1 MRTIADGTTIQ
12 ARVVDIAADFPLRLV
27 EPSGDISFELTE
39 RSGIDWFDLDLGVM
53 LDGQRISLVPA
64 LLDFIANTGM
74 DAVASLG
81 VETDDH
87 ALPMLLPLPD
97 GRLLTIPLAQLRPI
111 LAPLL
116 ELFTGAEID
125 GETGT
130 LRLSRR
136 NAGDLALLEAASAEG
151 GIVLG
156 PAATLSAL
164 WAGNCANTAAFRPAP
179 YPAASGRYLR
189 VLPGAR
195 AFTACEPILVMT
207 SPAWMPAEDAGLSF
221 CTSCQRP
228 CGEPRPVS
236 HLAAPISIVTSP
248 LCHVE
253 ECKAEQHIDADQQ
266 HAPRTTSSR
275 RRRRSRSR

>member
-1 MRTIADGTTIQ
+1 VSLPLITDDDIRRVMSHRAFEAGIEYQMDGRAHDLRTIADGTTIQ

-87 ALPMLLPLPD
+87 ALPMLPPLPD

-125 GETGT
+125 GEAGT

-151 GIVLG
+151 GIV
-156 PAATLSAL
+156 
-164 WAGNCANTAAFRPAP
+164 WAGGDAIRALGRQLREHGGIPP
-179 YPAASGRYLR
+179 YPVPGGFGAVLR
-189 VLPGAR
+189 SYQAH
-195 AFTACEPILVMT
+195 
-207 SPAWMPAEDAGLSF
+207 GLS
-221 CTSCQRP
+221 P
-228 CGEPRPVS
+228 P
-236 HLAAPISIVTSP
+236 A
-248 LCHVE
+248 
-253 ECKAEQHIDADQQ
+253 
-266 HAPRTTSSR
+266 
-275 RRRRSRSR
+275 SRSW